1 MAPGG
6 AGGEQSGFGK
16 LVPGAEV
23 LGSLNSKR
31 TSNALYLSESHLVA
45 RRNAVHVIASDAH
58 DDKHR
63 KPILARLLIRMIE

>member
-31 TSNALYLSESHLVA
+31 TSNALYHPG
-45 RRNAVHVIASDAH
+45 
-58 DDKHR
+58 KG
-63 KPILARLLIRMIE
+63 